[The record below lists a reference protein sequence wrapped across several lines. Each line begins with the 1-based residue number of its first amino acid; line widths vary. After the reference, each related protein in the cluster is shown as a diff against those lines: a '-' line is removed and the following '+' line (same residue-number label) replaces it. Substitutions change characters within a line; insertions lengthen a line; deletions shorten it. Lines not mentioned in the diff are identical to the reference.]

1 VKDYAG
7 DLCEVIVTAP
17 DAEWLGALARQ
28 LVEMRLCASA
38 HVVAP
43 IRAIYEWQGSVQDVV
58 EARAFLRAR
67 RTALETIVKFVT
79 ARHPYEVPNVT
90 AIPIIGGNS
99 DYLAWVRKATTEPT

>member
-1 VKDYAG
+1 VNELAD

-28 LVEMRLCASA
+28 LIETRLCASA

-43 IRAIYEWQGSVQDVV
+43 VRAIYEWQGTVEDVV

-67 RTALETIVKFVT
+67 RTALETIVKVVT

-99 DYLAWVRKATTEPT
+99 DYLAWVREATTDPA